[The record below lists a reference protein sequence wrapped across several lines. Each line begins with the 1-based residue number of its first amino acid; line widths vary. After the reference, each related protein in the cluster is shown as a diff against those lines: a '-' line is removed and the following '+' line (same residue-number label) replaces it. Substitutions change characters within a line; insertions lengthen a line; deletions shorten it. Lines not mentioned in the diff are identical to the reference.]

1 MPSRSG
7 KRPSTVESAREAPEA
22 STRGPQ
28 RGDEPAC
35 EYAFGATAA
44 PRYRQW
50 EYELVAPYLGRSV
63 LEVGSGM
70 GHFSEKLAASG
81 RARLVLSDT
90 DEYCLARLR
99 ERYADR
105 PDIEVV
111 EVGLPG
117 RVDIGEP
124 VESVVAMNVL
134 EHIEDDV
141 QALRDLAAVLTPE
154 GRVAVWVP
162 AYMQL
167 YGEFDR
173 KVGHVRRYTPGTI
186 TAAVEQAGLRVLHV
200 RPVNFLG
207 GLAWWL
213 AVRRGGAGRPDA
225 RLVWLYD
232 NVVVPVGR
240 TIEKGVRP
248 PFGQSV
254 LCVAG
259 AASR

>member
-1 MPSRSG
+1 MTAGR
-7 KRPSTVESAREAPEA
+7 PEA
-22 STRGPQ
+22 STP
-28 RGDEPAC
+28 EPDRAEKPVC
-35 EYAFGATAA
+35 EYACGATAA
-44 PRYRQW
+44 PQYRRW
-50 EYELVAPYLGRSV
+50 EYEVVAPYLGRSV

-70 GHFSEKLAASG
+70 GYFSEKLAASG
-81 RARLVLSDT
+81 RDRLVLSDT
-90 DEYCLARLR
+90 NEYCLERLR
-99 ERYADR
+99 QKYAHR

-111 EVGLPG
+111 ELRLPG

-141 QALRDLAAVLTPE
+141 QALRDLAAVLTPA
-154 GRVAVWVP
+154 GRLILWVP

-167 YGEFDR
+167 YGDFDR
-173 KVGHVRRYTPGTI
+173 KVGHVRRYTPRTMR
-186 TAAVEQAGLRVLHV
+186 AAVEQAGLRVLDA

-213 AVRRGGAGRPDA
+213 AVRRGGAGRPDP

-232 NVVVPVGR
+232 NVVVPTGR
-240 TIEKGVRP
+240 TIERAVRP

-254 LCVAG
+254 LCVADVP
-259 AASR
+259 AR

>member
-1 MPSRSG
+1 MTTSER
-7 KRPSTVESAREAPEA
+7 VQE
-22 STRGPQ
+22 RG
-28 RGDEPAC
+28 C

-50 EYELVAPYLGRSV
+50 EYDLVSPYLGRSV

-81 RARLVLSDT
+81 RERLVLSDT
-90 DEYCLARLR
+90 DEYCLERLR
-99 ERYADR
+99 QRYATR
-105 PDIEVV
+105 PDIDVV
-111 EVGLPG
+111 TVALPG

-141 QALRDLAAVLTPE
+141 QALRDLAAVLTPG
-154 GRVAVWVP
+154 GRLVLWVP

-167 YGEFDR
+167 YGDFDR
-173 KVGHVRRYTPGTI
+173 KIGHVRRYTPRTI
-186 TAAVEQAGLRVLHV
+186 AATVEQAALRVREV
-200 RPVNFLG
+200 RPVNLLG

-213 AVRRGGAGRPDA
+213 AVRRGGADRPDA

-240 TIEKGVRP
+240 RVEKAVRP

-254 LCVAG
+254 LCVADV
-259 AASR
+259 ASS